1 MNLKIVSN
9 ANNIIL
15 MRNSEN
21 NIVRLTFAAEDNK
34 EAEDMMEKAGLC
46 QLVFAG
52 VENILC
58 GKEELLHK
66 LASQQQEKWLNLA
79 WRLSQDRKLLGMSEH
94 FLYIGRKQ

>member
-1 MNLKIVSN
+1 M
-9 ANNIIL
+9 A
-15 MRNSEN
+15 
-21 NIVRLTFAAEDNK
+21 
-34 EAEDMMEKAGLC
+34 
-46 QLVFAG
+46 FAG

>member
-34 EAEDMMEKAGLC
+34 ESEDMILHNLLSTYEDRVSKEK
-46 QLVFAG
+46 F
-52 VENILC
+52 
-58 GKEELLHK
+58 
-66 LASQQQEKWLNLA
+66 
-79 WRLSQDRKLLGMSEH
+79 LSNKNE
-94 FLYIGRKQ
+94 